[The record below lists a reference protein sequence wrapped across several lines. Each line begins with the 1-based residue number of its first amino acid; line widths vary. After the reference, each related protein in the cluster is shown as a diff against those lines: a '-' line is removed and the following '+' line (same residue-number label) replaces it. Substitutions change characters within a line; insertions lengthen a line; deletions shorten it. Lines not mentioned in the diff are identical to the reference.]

1 MDLRQLR
8 YFVAVVA
15 TKNFTRAAE
24 QMHIAQPPLSRQIQL
39 LEDELGVQ
47 LLHRNSRPVRLTE
60 AGRVFHE
67 QALQVLHRVDQMK
80 RGARQASLNQRQS
93 ISIAYV
99 PSTLYGGLPMLVR
112 KFRQRHPDTDIHLI
126 DLSSEQQISELK
138 AGRIDLGFG
147 RIRSRDTTVAR
158 TVLREER
165 LVLAVPPGTP
175 LAASK
180 ERIGLEDIE
189 QQRLI
194 VFPKE
199 PRPSFADHVLSLLH
213 GRGIQLAEVHEVREL
228 QAALGLVAA
237 EMGVC
242 IVPAA
247 ARLRSDLVYRLID
260 DEQATSPIILSHRL
274 NDDSWYIPAI
284 KELIAE
290 MYAENP
296 PWLDFGTNAFPG
308 ASSADAATAPAS
320 AERQV
325 RTRSGPR
332 SEPRSPRRPADPS

>member
-8 YFVAVVA
+8 YFVAVVE
-15 TKNFTRAAE
+15 TRNFTRAAE
-24 QMHIAQPPLSRQIQL
+24 RMHIAQPPLSRQIQS

-47 LLHRNSRPVRLTE
+47 LLQRNSRPVRLTE

-67 QALQVLHRVDQMK
+67 QALQVLQRVDQM
-80 RGARQASLNQRQS
+80 RQSTQRTALHQRQS

-99 PSTLYGGLPMLVR
+99 PSTLYGELPMLVR

-126 DLSSEQQISELK
+126 DLGSEQQINELK
-138 AGRIDLGFG
+138 TGRIDLAFG
-147 RIRSRDTTVAR
+147 RIRSQDISVAR

-165 LVLAVPPGTP
+165 LVLAVSPGTR
-175 LAASK
+175 LGVGVGCL
-180 ERIGLEDIE
+180 RLQDIE
-189 QQRLI
+189 QERLI
-194 VFPKE
+194 VYPKD
-199 PRPSFADHVLSLLH
+199 PRPSFADHVLSILH
-213 GRGIQLAEVHEVREL
+213 DQGIRPDEVHEVREL

-247 ARLRSDLVYRLID
+247 ARLRADLAYRLIE

-274 NDDSWYIPAI
+274 NDDSWYIASI

-290 MYAENP
+290 IYVEHP
-296 PWLDFGTNAFPG
+296 PWLD
-308 ASSADAATAPAS
+308 APAD
-320 AERQV
+320 
-325 RTRSGPR
+325 T
-332 SEPRSPRRPADPS
+332 RPATLPAG